1 MALTPLDFPA
11 SPTVGQLYPD
21 PPVTGQP
28 TYRWDGAQW
37 LSYAAASLPTPTKP
51 ANYGKKNY
59 IINGAMQVSQENGAT
74 AGTVSGF
81 YPADMFSVSFTGT
94 SGALSTA
101 NNPTVTPGGSSNRL
115 RVAVTLA
122 DAAVAAGD
130 AVWITT
136 VVEGLRYGD
145 LRFGSA
151 AAKTITIQFGVR
163 APAGTYCVALRNG
176 TADRSYVAEYVI
188 AAGEANTDVMKS
200 VTLTGDLAG
209 TWAAGNSTSAGVL
222 ISWGLMV
229 GGTYQTPAGSWVAS
243 NFMGSSNQ
251 FNFMGTLSNIFDLFD
266 VSLTEGSV
274 APPFQVPD
282 YASELALCQRYYY
295 KASNEPLGLTA
306 SAFSCGGIYP
316 YKVVMRA
323 TPAVTGSFNVN
334 SGNAGTFTTLTAPA
348 GPSTTCVAVYNSAGN
363 WTINAM
369 VAVAIVLN
377 ARL

>member
-59 IINGAMQVSQENGAT
+59 IINGAMQVSQENGTT
-74 AGTVSGF
+74 AGSASGYYPVDMFGVWSGFGGTYNAQQTVSNIT
-81 YPADMFSVSFTGT
+81 P
-94 SGALSTA
+94 SGSL
-101 NNPTVTPGGSSNRL
+101 NRL
-115 RVAVTLA
+115 RVTVAVA
-122 DAAVAAGD
+122 DAAVAATD
-130 AVWITT
+130 NVAILQTI
-136 VVEGLRYGD
+136 EGLRCAELGYG
-145 LRFGSA
+145 FA
-151 AAKTITIQFGVR
+151 TAKTITIQFGVK
-163 APAGTYCVALRNG
+163 APAGTYCVSLQNNAAN
-176 TADRSYVAEYVI
+176 RSYVAEYVI
-188 AAGEANTDVMKS
+188 AAGEANTDVVKS
-200 VTLTGDLAG
+200 VVIPLDTTG
-209 TWAAGNSTSAGVL
+209 TWLGNNGP
-222 ISWGLMV
+222 GLKV
-229 GGTYQTPAGSWVAS
+229 GWTLMSGTTYQQAPNAWAGA
-243 NFMGSSNQ
+243 NAIATSNQ
-251 FNFMGTLSNIFDLFD
+251 FNLMGSTSNIFELFD